1 MKHLHTVVAILLNAL
16 FCAALLWFFTQNA
29 YLRPYAGSATKEILA
44 GLLLLASL
52 YANYFVLYPMLYNK
66 YPVSYWISVVFI
78 SLITASVELV
88 ISSQVITYSNTCLI
102 NEVGPFAFFS
112 KLLLFVFG
120 RNLAFNFVPFV
131 IRNMQHFKE
140 EVETKVQVIYQQ
152 NRLLDVCDN
161 KNNCQHIPIDNILY
175 FRKEGNY
182 MFVYTIGGTTFTRY
196 CSIKHL
202 GQLLGENEFIRIS
215 KSIIV
220 PYQYIESYDEKQV
233 FMKKMPGSEKTLSF
247 NFGSQIR
254 GHALELLAEHVQIL
268 PQEEIVAEE
277 SEEETESIQEK
288 KPLSLPPQ
296 HKLDAVYAYVQSH
309 PNSRSNEITSK
320 IKFSQSTIE
329 RCLVELRKQ
338 NLIEYVGS
346 KKTGGYRV
354 VEKKDDSPNL

>member
-1 MKHLHTVVAILLNAL
+1 MKHLHTVVVILLNAL

-29 YLRPYAGSATKEILA
+29 YIRPYAGSATKEILA

-52 YANYFVLYPMLYNK
+52 YANFFVLYPMLYNNK
-66 YPVSYWISVVFI
+66 HLVSYWISVVFI

-88 ISSQVITYSNTCLI
+88 ISSLVITHSNTCLI

-131 IRNMQHFKE
+131 IRNMQHLKE
-140 EVETKVQVIYQQ
+140 EVETKVQIIYQQ

-161 KNNCQHIPIDNILY
+161 KNYCQHIPVDSILY

-182 MFVYTIGGTTFTRY
+182 TFVHTTEGKTFTRY

-202 GQLLGENEFIRIS
+202 SQLLGENEFVRIS

-233 FMKKMPGSEKTLSF
+233 FMKKMPGSEE
-247 NFGSQIR
+247 
-254 GHALELLAEHVQIL
+254 AL
-268 PQEEIVAEE
+268 
-277 SEEETESIQEK
+277 T
-288 KPLSLPPQ
+288 
-296 HKLDAVYAYVQSH
+296 
-309 PNSRSNEITSK
+309 
-320 IKFSQSTIE
+320 
-329 RCLVELRKQ
+329 
-338 NLIEYVGS
+338 
-346 KKTGGYRV
+346 
-354 VEKKDDSPNL
+354 